1 MELFDIFGR
10 YTGLVKETVET
21 DQAIEQLEAITE
33 RLNSDDLSD
42 EETLRLCE
50 EGKKLAAQIEAQL
63 GEQKRQLKTVGRNT
77 AEITAIEENQDGVI

>member
-10 YTGLVKETVET
+10 YTGLVKETVKT

-63 GEQKRQLKTVGRNT
+63 DEQKRQLKTVGRNA
-77 AEITAIEENQDGVI
+77 AEITAIEENQDDIS